1 MTNPFLI
8 TTPQGI
14 AAYRNDSRLD
24 LSCRQESASLFSVS
38 WEDDMIRRP
47 TMGPW
52 DSRLELADVSAI
64 ALLGHGQALVV
75 HSMQFSGKPAI
86 GIGECSLRDGNWKFW
101 NRARYQADVLDH
113 PKEMFFEMP
122 SVPGVSVET
131 TCQAFWACVLLVAK
145 RATTTESALAD
156 ASELMKDLELH
167 GEEGPGFVAEFGA
180 MLSLMMDGNAK
191 H

>member
-24 LSCRQESASLFSVS
+24 PSCRQDPASLFSHS
-38 WEDDMIRRP
+38 WDDDMIRRP

-75 HSMQFSGKPAI
+75 HSVQFSGKPAI
-86 GIGECSLRDGNWKFW
+86 AIGECSLCDGSWKFG
-101 NRARYQADVLDH
+101 NRACFQVDVIDH
-113 PKEMFFEMP
+113 PKEMFFEVP

-145 RATTTESALAD
+145 RATTVESALVD
-156 ASELMKDLELH
+156 AIKLMNDLDLS
-167 GEEGPGFVAEFGA
+167 GEEGPGFVAEVA
-180 MLSLMMDGNAK
+180 PSLAR
-191 H
+191 